1 MKKKIA
7 LITGINGQ
15 DGSYLSEL
23 LIKKGYS
30 VHGIVRRHSLAENQ
44 DIRINNLN
52 VKTHYGDLLDEVS
65 LMKIIRKV
73 KPDEI
78 YNLAAMSHVRISTE
92 MPSFTIKVNSLA
104 LLNLME
110 IIRNYNDKIKLYQAS
125 SSEMFGNSIDKDGY
139 QRLTTPMNPV
149 SPYGCSKLLGY
160 NLINHYR
167 NAYDNFFCTGILFNH
182 ESPRRG
188 INFVTNKVVRTAVEI
203 KKGLKKKLI
212 LGNIDSYRDWGHS
225 KDYVEAIY
233 KIMQFKKAEN
243 WIVSTGNTYSVR
255 DLCKITFK
263 LLNMNYKDYIK
274 QDKRYFRPQELKYL
288 KGDSSRTRRVLKW
301 QPKYTFETMIEEM
314 VNYWS
319 NKL

>member
-1 MKKKIA
+1 
-7 LITGINGQ
+7 
-15 DGSYLSEL
+15 
-23 LIKKGYS
+23 
-30 VHGIVRRHSLAENQ
+30 
-44 DIRINNLN
+44 
-52 VKTHYGDLLDEVS
+52 
-65 LMKIIRKV
+65 MKIIRKV

-104 LLNLME
+104 LLNLIE

-139 QRLTTPMNPV
+139 QRLTTPMSPV

-243 WIVSTGNTYSVR
+243 WIVATGNTYSVR